1 MNRIAT
7 GLAIVA
13 LIAFQGCVVSQSTHE
28 QTLQDLQ
35 ATKSDLDRT
44 RVQNEALN
52 KQLKVV
58 QESKVKLKEDLDK
71 ATTEVAGKDAAV
83 AKERQAAETKVK
95 DLERQVKEL
104 TAAKKTLAQELEVQK
119 QRGED
124 RLKILKRQQKELK
137 EREQAELLTPPVLP
151 KPAPPATNAPTPPVP
166 NPQEKPGTANPA
178 PVSPPS
184 SASAKPPVA
193 EPVRPPELGPLV
205 DVNKSSETDLILLG
219 LGKEDTQKLIKNRPY
234 KTKDELVTK
243 AGISRD
249 VVDRFKDKLIVGQ

>member
-1 MNRIAT
+1 VS
-7 GLAIVA
+7 LIV
-13 LIAFQGCVVSQSTHE
+13 FQGCVVSQSTHE

-137 EREQAELLTPPVLP
+137 EREQAELLIPPVLP
-151 KPAPPATNAPTPPVP
+151 KPAPPEPPKGSPPATNAPTPK
-166 NPQEKPGTANPA
+166 PQEKPVTANPA
-178 PVSPPS
+178 PVPPPS
-184 SASAKPPVA
+184 SANAKPPVA

>member
-1 MNRIAT
+1 
-7 GLAIVA
+7 
-13 LIAFQGCVVSQSTHE
+13 
-28 QTLQDLQ
+28 
-35 ATKSDLDRT
+35 
-44 RVQNEALN
+44 
-52 KQLKVV
+52 
-58 QESKVKLKEDLDK
+58 
-71 ATTEVAGKDAAV
+71 
-83 AKERQAAETKVK
+83 
-95 DLERQVKEL
+95 
-104 TAAKKTLAQELEVQK
+104 KKTLAQELEVQK

-151 KPAPPATNAPTPPVP
+151 KPAPPESPKSSPPPATNAPTPPVP
-166 NPQEKPGTANPA
+166 NPQENPRTANPA